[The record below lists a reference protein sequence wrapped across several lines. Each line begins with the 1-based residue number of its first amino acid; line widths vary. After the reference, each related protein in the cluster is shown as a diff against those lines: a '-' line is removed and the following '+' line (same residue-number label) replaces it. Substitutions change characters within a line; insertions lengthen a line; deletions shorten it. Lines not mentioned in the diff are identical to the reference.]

1 MMQVNQGFRWQSLKK
16 DGSMGTFSI
25 WHWMIVLAV
34 VLLLFGGRGKISGIM
49 GDFGSGLK
57 AFKKG
62 VKDEEV
68 AEGDAEKIEADTV
81 KAEAA
86 EPAAKEETA
95 KG

>member
-1 MMQVNQGFRWQSLKK
+1 
-16 DGSMGTFSI
+16 MGTFSI

-57 AFKKG
+57 AFKKQ
-62 VKDEEV
+62 VKEDDV
-68 AEGDAEKIEADTV
+68 AEGDKDKIETETV
-81 KAEAA
+81 TSES
-86 EPAAKEETA
+86 EESPVKEETA

>member
-1 MMQVNQGFRWQSLKK
+1 
-16 DGSMGTFSI
+16 MGTFSI

-57 AFKKG
+57 AFKKQ
-62 VKDEEV
+62 VKEDDV
-68 AEGDAEKIEADTV
+68 AEGDADKIETETV
-81 KAEAA
+81 NSESAESTAR
-86 EPAAKEETA
+86 EETA

>member
-1 MMQVNQGFRWQSLKK
+1 
-16 DGSMGTFSI
+16 MGTFSI

-57 AFKKG
+57 AFKKQ
-62 VKDEEV
+62 VKEDDV
-68 AEGDAEKIEADTV
+68 AEGDADKIETETV
-81 KAEAA
+81 NSESS
-86 EPAAKEETA
+86 EPTAKEEAA